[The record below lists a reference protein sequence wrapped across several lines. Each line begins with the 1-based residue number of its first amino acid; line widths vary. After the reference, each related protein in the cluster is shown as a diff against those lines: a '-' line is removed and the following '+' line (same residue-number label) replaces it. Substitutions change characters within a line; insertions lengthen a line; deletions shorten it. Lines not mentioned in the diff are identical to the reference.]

1 MTKLEKLAK
10 EIMRDALADG
20 EPVTE
25 EEALEMAKME
35 MGEKEIKRYEK
46 SDTPRKKAVRE
57 RKVDDTKKVFLNAFR
72 VYLEGAGAK
81 VEPLKNETDLHFTYE
96 GANFSV
102 KLTRHRPP
110 KN

>member
-35 MGEKEIKRYEK
+35 LGEKEIKRYEK
-46 SDTPRKKAVRE
+46 SDTPRKKAVKE
-57 RKVDDTKKVFLNAFR
+57 RKVDETKKVL
-72 VYLEGAGAK
+72 LQGLMEKLIDAGAS
-81 VEPLKNETDLHFTYE
+81 VVPPTNETDLHFTYE
-96 GANFSV
+96 GASFSV